1 MALKS
6 KSLGAISFLR
16 ADSQIYTT
24 LVNRSQR
31 PVPLVL

>member
-24 LVNRSQR
+24 LANISPL
-31 PVPLVL
+31 PVSLVS